1 MFMPLCLFFIY
12 MFCFYL
18 QVNIHFCDRRFRSSP
33 TEDTSVLNFVK
44 SVLMKNKIK
53 TNDFYLRMNA
63 KMLDG
68 DTRMNK
74 IILLEEPTIEVCP
87 RLRGV

>member
-1 MFMPLCLFFIY
+1 
-12 MFCFYL
+12 
-18 QVNIHFCDRRFRSSP
+18 
-33 TEDTSVLNFVK
+33 
-44 SVLMKNKIK
+44 MKNKIK

-87 RLRGV
+87 RLRGGV